1 MMKAITDLSTA
12 LMAKNISSYLQ
23 LKTTTMS
30 QENQISTTIPAEKL
44 TDITNKLNDV
54 NATLAGILLFNLT
67 ADERRAMRTLGDKTL
82 AFVQKSLEY
91 AENYPSL
98 LPAYLDLPEAKK
110 DFALSRDV
118 YTILQQVNTL
128 QRALEDTMMVAG
140 SEAYDASLIYYNS
153 IKAASRGNVPGSEA
167 IYNDLQQRFAL
178 KPKKAAAKQ

>member
-1 MMKAITDLSTA
+1 
-12 LMAKNISSYLQ
+12 
-23 LKTTTMS
+23 MS

-54 NATLAGILLFNLT
+54 NASLAGILLFNLT

-140 SEAYDASLIYYNS
+140 S
-153 IKAASRGNVPGSEA
+153 
-167 IYNDLQQRFAL
+167 
-178 KPKKAAAKQ
+178 